1 SAIYSV
7 IRSKVPV
14 TIGEY
19 ESRYYIIAPKQALPY
34 LISSP
39 SPYSSSSPIPSPSSS
54 SSPFSS
60 SIITEIEPCPPSSPA
75 IKSVLSSFA
84 SKGIEF
90 IHGKW
95 LVEGAPNMILFDTK
109 SVKSR
114 LDEWKGDLWNIGH
127 IPCPEKDEEMNDAIL
142 FGNLVAKFLDEFS
155 TTSCSTAIIS
165 HFYDWQASVAIPL
178 IRKRH
183 VDVTTIYNITYT
195 VLGRYFF
202 SEKKWEDKQI
212 GVKDEGEKKIE
223 KNKYGNG
230 RSATENKDNTKS
242 KKFNTQSNGNHVDNN
257 DNNFYVKRENSV
269 NNVNTNS
276 KDYCLDDT
284 APTASYAPPRT
295 ILKFINPDEEAG
307 KLGIYHRYAVERAA
321 AHCADVFTCVS
332 WVVAFEAENLIQ
344 RKPAIHEF
352 QDLHAR
358 YKDRIRNF
366 VRGHFYHYYSFD
378 LDNTLYYFIS
388 GRYEFRNKGVDVFLE
403 ALSELNARLKACS
416 SPITIVCFLMLPAPC
431 HSLAVDALKGQA
443 ATKKLQEGVKEIT
456 ERVGKRIFEKAARF
470 NGIDIS
476 TVIDPSDL
484 LTEED
489 KTILKRL
496 ANTVHRSGLPPV
508 VTHNLVYESTDPIL
522 NHLRRLKLLNHYD
535 DKVKVIFH
543 PESLSSVNSL
553 LGIGYEEFV
562 RGCNLGVFP
571 SYHEPWGF
579 KAEEC
584 MAMGVP
590 VILSNLSGFGCYAGE
605 AIGENANDYGVYI
618 ADRQFKSR
626 TDTIKQLTDFM
637 LHFCQKTPRQRQC
650 QRNRTERLSDMFDW
664 KIVGMEYVR
673 ARKLA
678 LRRSYPDAFLGTV
691 WDEEEDRE
699 EVKEK
704 RRGILKPVVEP
715 SSPKIRHG
723 RIVDDQL
730 ELFKMEMD
738 DDIEDEEI

>member
-1 SAIYSV
+1 MVVRDVYNETLFEVSW
-7 IRSKVPV
+7 
-14 TIGEY
+14 E
-19 ESRYYIIAPKQALPY
+19 
-34 LISSP
+34 
-39 SPYSSSSPIPSPSSS
+39 
-54 SSPFSS
+54 
-60 SIITEIEPCPPSSPA
+60 
-75 IKSVLSSFA
+75 LSNR
-84 SKGIEF
+84 GIEF

-95 LVEGAPNMILFDTK
+95 LVEGAPNVILFDTK
-109 SVKSR
+109 SVRSK
-114 LDEWKGDLWNIGH
+114 LDEWKGDLWNIGQ
-127 IPCPEKDEEMNDAIL
+127 IPCPEMDEEMNDAIL

-165 HFYDWQASVAIPL
+165 HFYDWQSSVAIPL
-178 IRKRH
+178 IRGRH
-183 VDVTTIYNITYT
+183 IDVTTIYNITST

-202 SEKKWEDKQI
+202 SEKSWQEDKQI
-212 GVKDEGEKKIE
+212 GMRDEGRKIE
-223 KNKYGNG
+223 KNKHGNG
-230 RSATENKDNTKS
+230 VMEISATENKDNTKG
-242 KKFNTQSNGNHVDNN
+242 KKINYNNTHSNGNY
-257 DNNFYVKRENSV
+257 NNFH
-269 NNVNTNS
+269 
-276 KDYCLDDT
+276 
-284 APTASYAPPRT
+284 
-295 ILKFINPDEEAG
+295 FINPDEEAG

-344 RKPAIHEF
+344 RKPDGILPNGLDISHFSAIHEF

-358 YKDRIRNF
+358 YKDRIRTF

-388 GRYEFRNKGVDVFLE
+388 GRHEFRNKGVDIFLE

-416 SPITIVCFLMLPAPC
+416 SPITIVCFLMLPAPY

-456 ERVGKRIFEKAARF
+456 ERVAKRMFEKAARF
-470 NGIDIS
+470 NGDDIS

-489 KTILKRL
+489 KIILKRL

-508 VTHNLVYESTDPIL
+508 VTHNLVHASTDPIL
-522 NHLRRLKLLNHYD
+522 DHLHRLKLLNHYD
-535 DKVKVIFH
+535 DKVKIIFH
-543 PESLSSVNSL
+543 PELLSSANL
-553 LGIGYEEFV
+553 LFGIGYEEFV

-571 SYHEPWGF
+571 SYYEPWGF

-584 MAMGVP
+584 IAMGVP
-590 VILSNLSGFGCYAGE
+590 VIVSNLSGFGCYAE
-605 AIGENANDYGVYI
+605 ETFGENANDYGVYI
-618 ADRQFKSR
+618 ADRQSKSR
-626 TDTIKQLTDFM
+626 TDAIKQITDFM
-637 LHFCQKTPRQRQC
+637 LHLCQKTPRQRQS

-691 WDEEEDRE
+691 TESEDSEEEL
-699 EVKEK
+699 KGK
-704 RRGILKPVVEP
+704 GRRVLKPVVEP
-715 SSPKIRHG
+715 SSPRIRHG
-723 RIVDDQL
+723 KIVDDQL

-738 DDIEDEEI
+738 DIEDEET